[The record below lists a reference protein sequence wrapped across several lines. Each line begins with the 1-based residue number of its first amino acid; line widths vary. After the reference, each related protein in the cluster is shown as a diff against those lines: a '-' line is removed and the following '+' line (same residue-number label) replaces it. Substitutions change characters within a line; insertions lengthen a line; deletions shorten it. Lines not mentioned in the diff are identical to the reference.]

1 MDIGIF
7 SQKYS
12 QLFIVLFVTYDVR
25 RGTTE
30 SGIFLVTLKERKK
43 YRFEEKK
50 KVLVLKSKNQQLFNN
65 TNQNYKINYK
75 APPGQR
81 NSADKTNDFVTILQK
96 YVHKRM
102 EYKKVLDIQ
111 LDKRQ
116 NLGKKQHHLFAHLE
130 RGKGILHALENP
142 LVSHDECRNK
152 YASEDPRI
160 YI

>member
-1 MDIGIF
+1 MLRTTYVEER
-7 SQKYS
+7 QKVEIT
-12 QLFIVLFVTYDVR
+12 F
-25 RGTTE
+25 
-30 SGIFLVTLKERKK
+30 GIFLVTLKEHKK
-43 YRFEEKK
+43 YHFEEKN
-50 KVLVLKSKNQQLFNN
+50 KVLDLKSKNQGLLNN

-75 APPGQR
+75 APSGQR
-81 NSADKTNDFVTILQK
+81 NSVDNTNDFVTILQK

-116 NLGKKQHHLFAHLE
+116 NLRKKQHHLGYLFAHLE
-130 RGKGILHALENP
+130 CGKGILHALENP